1 MIDSI
6 EKVALDFVGFENF
19 IDLTKTQTLKD
30 LKEIEEVLKGR
41 RVETPEDSTDHLPTL
56 SSKRQSG
63 GPGSNLNSD
72 DGLNKQEDA
81 PDNSKQPL
89 MRYYHDS
96 STYHMSQSNAKKWSP
111 KISHK
116 RDSPG
121 FIKPRMAP
129 FTLAELRGRQNEQ
142 ELDKIKLKMRKN
154 LGPSPFA
161 PIQINQE
168 RSTETLEI
176 SDASLSRKDI
186 FHTQNS
192 SE

>member
-1 MIDSI
+1 
-6 EKVALDFVGFENF
+6 
-19 IDLTKTQTLKD
+19 
-30 LKEIEEVLKGR
+30 
-41 RVETPEDSTDHLPTL
+41 
-56 SSKRQSG
+56 
-63 GPGSNLNSD
+63 
-72 DGLNKQEDA
+72 
-81 PDNSKQPL
+81 
-89 MRYYHDS
+89 
-96 STYHMSQSNAKKWSP
+96 
-111 KISHK
+111 
-116 RDSPG
+116 
-121 FIKPRMAP
+121 MAP